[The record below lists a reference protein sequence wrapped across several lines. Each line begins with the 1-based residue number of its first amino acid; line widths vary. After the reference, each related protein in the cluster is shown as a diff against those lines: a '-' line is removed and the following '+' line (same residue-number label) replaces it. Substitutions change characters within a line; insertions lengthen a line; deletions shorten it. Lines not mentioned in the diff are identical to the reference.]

1 MNIVGKTAKKDNF
14 IFSPY
19 LSTNDNNTIDLNENK
34 ENINTNNFNNIKKGN
49 FTSNG
54 RKELSNSDKEFL
66 SKKRKMPKIYQSVIN
81 QNDSNI
87 QTPNKEKNNILNQEF
102 SNFEI

>member
-1 MNIVGKTAKKDNF
+1 MTN
-14 IFSPY
+14 
-19 LSTNDNNTIDLNENK
+19 NDNNTIELNENK

-54 RKELSNSDKEFL
+54 RKNFSKSDKEFL
-66 SKKRKMPKIYQSVIN
+66 SKKRKMSKIYQSVIN